1 MKDNK
6 EIAKKMREA
15 VLQYENG
22 VLSVSAELWEEIADA
37 LEKMPEGAAVV
48 ALLLWIVREK
58 EVEIGLKPSMF
69 PGNGEICVEM
79 RYRDHEFK
87 LLFKP
92 DTQSV
97 VPVEEDFFFRLKRQ
111 AEVLLR
117 RVEEEV

>member
-1 MKDNK
+1 MDYK
-6 EIAKKMREA
+6 ELANKMRRTALE
-15 VLQYENG
+15 YKGGN
-22 VLSVSAELWEEIADA
+22 LSVSPELWEEIADA
-37 LEKMPEGAAVV
+37 LEKLPEGAAVV

-117 RVEEEV
+117 SVEEEV